1 MNVGGRNEKLL
12 IVGSVAF
19 DSVETPT
26 GKVDMA
32 IGGSATFASIA
43 ASYWCRPLPVGVVGE
58 DFGEPQL
65 RRFTDQGI
73 TTEGIE
79 RVEGKTFHWRGRYHD
94 DFKGRDTLETAL
106 NVFESFDPV
115 IPEAFRDS
123 RYVLLGNIDP
133 GLQMKVLDQLS
144 AAELVAMDTMNLWID
159 IARDALLELL
169 PRVDILIINDEEAIQ
184 LSGSSSVLGAAKT
197 ILKMGPRYLV
207 IKRGEYGALLF
218 GPDVCLFVPA
228 VLLDNVV
235 DPTGAGDCFAGGFV
249 GRLASAGQ
257 LDRTTLASALLD
269 GSVIASY
276 SVEAFSVDGICGL
289 TDERIADRRSTLERM
304 IRL

>member
-1 MNVGGRNEKLL
+1 MNAGGRNEKLL

-26 GKVDMA
+26 GNVEMA
-32 IGGSATFASIA
+32 MGGSATFAAIA

-115 IPEAFRDS
+115 IPETFRDS

-144 AAELVAMDTMNLWID
+144 AARLIAMDTMNLWID

-184 LSGSSSVLGAAKT
+184 LSGSSSVLTAAKT
-197 ILKMGPRYLV
+197 ILEMGPRYLV

-218 GPDVCLFVPA
+218 GPDLCLFVPA
-228 VLLDNVV
+228 VLLDTVV

-249 GRLASAGQ
+249 GRLASAGK
-257 LDRTTLASALLD
+257 LDRNTLGAALVD
-269 GSVIASY
+269 GTVIASY
-276 SVEAFSVDGICGL
+276 SVEAFSVDGIYGL
-289 TDERIADRRSTLERM
+289 SDDSIADRRSSLERM

>member
-1 MNVGGRNEKLL
+1 MNAGGRNEKLL

-26 GKVDMA
+26 GNVEMA
-32 IGGSATFASIA
+32 MGGSATFASIA

-58 DFGEPQL
+58 DFGELQL

-144 AAELVAMDTMNLWID
+144 EARLVAMDTMNLWID
-159 IARDALLELL
+159 IARDALLEFL
-169 PRVDILIINDEEAIQ
+169 PRVDILIINDVEAIQ
-184 LSGSSSVLGAAKT
+184 LSGSSSVLTAA
-197 ILKMGPRYLV
+197 
-207 IKRGEYGALLF
+207 
-218 GPDVCLFVPA
+218 
-228 VLLDNVV
+228 
-235 DPTGAGDCFAGGFV
+235 
-249 GRLASAGQ
+249 
-257 LDRTTLASALLD
+257 
-269 GSVIASY
+269 
-276 SVEAFSVDGICGL
+276 
-289 TDERIADRRSTLERM
+289 
-304 IRL
+304 

>member
-1 MNVGGRNEKLL
+1 MNAGGRNEKLL

-26 GKVDMA
+26 GKVEMA
-32 IGGSATFASIA
+32 MGGSATFASIA

-65 RRFTDQGI
+65 RRFTGQGI

-79 RVEGKTFHWRGRYHD
+79 RVEGRTFHWRGRYHE

-184 LSGSSSVLGAAKT
+184 LSGSSSVLGAAQK
-197 ILKMGPRYLV
+197 ILEMGPRYLV

-218 GPDVCLFVPA
+218 GPDLCLFVPA
-228 VLLDNVV
+228 VLLETVV

-249 GRLASAGQ
+249 GRLASAGK
-257 LDRTTLASALLD
+257 LDRNTFGSALVD
-269 GSVIASY
+269 GTVIASY

-289 TDERIADRRSTLERM
+289 TDDRIAGRRSSLERM

>member
-1 MNVGGRNEKLL
+1 MNAGGRNEKLL

-26 GKVDMA
+26 GNVEMA
-32 IGGSATFASIA
+32 MGGSATFASIA

-115 IPEAFRDS
+115 
-123 RYVLLGNIDP
+123 
-133 GLQMKVLDQLS
+133 
-144 AAELVAMDTMNLWID
+144 
-159 IARDALLELL
+159 
-169 PRVDILIINDEEAIQ
+169 
-184 LSGSSSVLGAAKT
+184 
-197 ILKMGPRYLV
+197 
-207 IKRGEYGALLF
+207 
-218 GPDVCLFVPA
+218 
-228 VLLDNVV
+228 
-235 DPTGAGDCFAGGFV
+235 
-249 GRLASAGQ
+249 
-257 LDRTTLASALLD
+257 
-269 GSVIASY
+269 
-276 SVEAFSVDGICGL
+276 L
-289 TDERIADRRSTLERM
+289 TDEEQSPYPA
-304 IRL
+304 